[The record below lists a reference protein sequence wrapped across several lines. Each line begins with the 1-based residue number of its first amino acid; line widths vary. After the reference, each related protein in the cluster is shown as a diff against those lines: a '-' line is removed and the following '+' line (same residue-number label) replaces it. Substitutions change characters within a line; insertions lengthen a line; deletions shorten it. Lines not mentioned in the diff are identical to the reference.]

1 MKPVNVLFDKKL
13 NKYQNPYPFPNGK
26 KQGEFSGRE
35 GGDEMDFLNKRNEL
49 DFIEIQKSNLVC
61 DET

>member
-35 GGDEMDFLNKRNEL
+35 GGDEMDFLSKRNEL
-49 DFIEIQKSNLVC
+49 DLIEI
-61 DET
+61 

>member
-26 KQGEFSGRE
+26 NRESSQGGK
-35 GGDEMDFLNKRNEL
+35 GEMKWIF
-49 DFIEIQKSNLVC
+49 
-61 DET
+61 